1 MRGEEG
7 LGVADSSEGEEGL
20 GMADSSEGEEV
31 GEFSEERA
39 VEDVMAGACQS
50 GCCVST
56 SG

>member
-1 MRGEEG
+1 
-7 LGVADSSEGEEGL
+7 VADSSEGEEGL

-39 VEDVMAGACQS
+39 AEDVMAGACQS
-50 GCCVST
+50 GCRVST

>member
-20 GMADSSEGEEV
+20 GVADSSEGEEV

-39 VEDVMAGACQS
+39 AEDVMAGACQS
-50 GCCVST
+50 GCRVST